1 LIRLNFVPAG
11 KYSAFGQGVVRN
23 STADRGATRVAPK
36 SGGLAGKNQPAKIKR
51 NVTAMR
57 KNIEDKNIQQ
67 LLAEADELIEQI
79 NADALNDLE
88 EEHRLEF
95 EKYTQ
100 HLKKI
105 KSEVQA
111 RTEQKEP
118 SEIGSGAEGMHE
130 AIQDIVKAMQNL
142 KRYIL

>member
-1 LIRLNFVPAG
+1 
-11 KYSAFGQGVVRN
+11 
-23 STADRGATRVAPK
+23 
-36 SGGLAGKNQPAKIKR
+36 
-51 NVTAMR
+51 MR